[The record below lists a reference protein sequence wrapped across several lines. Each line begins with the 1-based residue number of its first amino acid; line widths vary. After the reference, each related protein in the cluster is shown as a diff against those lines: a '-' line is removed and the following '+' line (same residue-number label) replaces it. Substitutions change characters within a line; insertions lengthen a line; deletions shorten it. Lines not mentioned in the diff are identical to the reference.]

1 MTAKILDG
9 KAVAAK
15 ERQRSAARAADF
27 VSKYGRAP
35 GLAVVKVGEDPA
47 SAVYVRNKRKACEE
61 CGIASFAHDLPA
73 TTSRAELLGLID
85 RLNRDDAVDGILLQ
99 LPLPK
104 GLDSTE
110 IMDTIDPAKD
120 VDGFHPTNTGL
131 LAQKRPGLRP
141 CTPWGV
147 MRLLKD
153 YSLDVTGLR
162 AVVVGASNIVGRPMA
177 LELLL
182 GRATVTVCHTGTRD
196 LRGEVE
202 RADLVV
208 AAVGK
213 PAYIPGIWIR
223 DGAIVIDVGIN
234 RLPDGKLAGDVE
246 YAPAAERAAWI
257 TPVPGGV
264 GPMTI
269 AMLLSNTVDAALAR
283 KGVKV
288 RLRVGQSGRGCKT
301 HPHEKSGPPG
311 RADRRPARRGKRAPQ
326 RRHRGRR
333 AARNQAH
340 ARRPARGG
348 RERRHRPLHLHHHAH
363 AGSRRGARGG
373 LPVRRRTCCATR
385 AMSSIPASADPPA
398 ISCAS
403 RCAPIC
409 RWTWRALTRNFYT
422 TSSCGVCG
430 KASIEAVTASAGDRR
445 IFSDPA
451 SSGMI
456 VRESVLRGLPD
467 TLKKVAGRV
476 RRDRRHARGR
486 AVQRRR

>member
-15 ERQRSAARAADF
+15 ERTKSAARAADF
-27 VSKYGRAP
+27 ISKYGRAP

-73 TTSRAELLGLID
+73 DTTRAQLLGLID
-85 RLNRDDAVDGILLQ
+85 RLNKDDAVDGILLQ
-99 LPLPK
+99 LPLPR

-147 MRLLKD
+147 MHLLKEN
-153 YSLDVTGLR
+153 SIDVTGMR
-162 AVVVGASNIVGRPMA
+162 ATVVGASNIVGRPMA

-182 GRATVTVCHTGTRD
+182 ARATVTVCHTGTRD
-196 LRGEVE
+196 LQGEVQ

-223 DGAIVIDVGIN
+223 DGAVVIDVGIN

-288 RLRVGQSGRGCKT
+288 
-301 HPHEKSGPPG
+301 
-311 RADRRPARRGKRAPQ
+311 
-326 RRHRGRR
+326 
-333 AARNQAH
+333 
-340 ARRPARGG
+340 
-348 RERRHRPLHLHHHAH
+348 
-363 AGSRRGARGG
+363 
-373 LPVRRRTCCATR
+373 
-385 AMSSIPASADPPA
+385 DP
-398 ISCAS
+398 
-403 RCAPIC
+403 
-409 RWTWRALTRNFYT
+409 
-422 TSSCGVCG
+422 
-430 KASIEAVTASAGDRR
+430 
-445 IFSDPA
+445 
-451 SSGMI
+451 
-456 VRESVLRGLPD
+456 
-467 TLKKVAGRV
+467 
-476 RRDRRHARGR
+476 
-486 AVQRRR
+486 